1 MYPVVILMSFL
12 YSTHVHGDNYL
23 ISHPFYSG
31 SHVLTLH
38 HVAEALVSRGHK
50 VCIISIIWFNY
61 NLHHNIH
68 YHIQLWFT
76 CFANWNLIIFHEQ
89 WLLFHTH
96 TQVVTVRF
104 QDTHEF
110 KLKNLGSNHREIV
123 LALKNE
129 DGNLPFVT
137 KEVEGK
143 FGMPVELL
151 WEEGLSLSTIFKVS
165 NAWSVVQAYCHQVLS
180 NVTLHNE
187 LKSEHFDVTI
197 GKNMPET
204 SRTTLH

>member
-1 MYPVVILMSFL
+1 M
-12 YSTHVHGDNYL
+12 
-23 ISHPFYSG
+23 
-31 SHVLTLH
+31 
-38 HVAEALVSRGHK
+38 
-50 VCIISIIWFNY
+50 
-61 NLHHNIH
+61 
-68 YHIQLWFT
+68 
-76 CFANWNLIIFHEQ
+76 
-89 WLLFHTH
+89 
-96 TQVVTVRF
+96 VTVRF